1 MEAEDGTTSAL
12 SLPDP
17 SVFIPLYGP
26 GSADRFRAHAPFAT
40 GRSQSFRR
48 MSTAR
53 LTSSDSPLGWGHARG
68 TSRRHGVRIALSR
81 AAAAE
86 RAFARG
92 LADVLP
98 AGDLTVVGNV
108 GDDIEILG
116 LHVSPDLDSLLYT
129 LAGLIDEKRGWG
141 RESESWNALASAAAG
156 AATIGSGSGTET
168 SGSTLSA
175 RKCWTTAFPFPASR
189 LTWSNVRA

>member
-1 MEAEDGTTSAL
+1 
-12 SLPDP
+12 
-17 SVFIPLYGP
+17 
-26 GSADRFRAHAPFAT
+26 
-40 GRSQSFRR
+40 

-68 TSRRHGVRIALSR
+68 DFSPSRREDRPLSGGGGGAR
-81 AAAAE
+81 
-86 RAFARG
+86 FARG
-92 LADVLP
+92 LADVL

-141 RESESWNALASAAAG
+141 RESESWNALASAASWG
-156 AATIGSGSGTET
+156 ADDWFRSGTET